1 MNNQLVAKQG
11 DLVKT
16 KTGVLGIAVKTFGN
30 VLFFSET
37 GRINSENIIEV
48 RRPVSTLLFG
58 IIDLATWNTAST
70 IWRKEP
76 ENVTFLGVS
85 YKANPAK
92 VNKVR
97 SLFKNVVEYDESAS
111 LSYNNEMLKQATNH
125 VIVPPSDF
133 SSDHIIGE
141 GLYQQY
147 LVRKNCSK
155 TTEIYIEDRNITLPI
170 KQVYKL
176 QTSDMT
182 KSALVI
188 Y

>member
-1 MNNQLVAKQG
+1 MNDQLVLQPG

-16 KTGVLGIAVKTFGN
+16 KDGRLGIAVKVFSRIS
-30 VLFFSET
+30 VLSET
-37 GRINSENIIEV
+37 GTINLTDIIEV
-48 RRPVSTLLFG
+48 RRPSLPLSAVTIMG
-58 IIDLATWNTAST
+58 WNDAT
-70 IWRKEP
+70 IVWRKQP
-76 ENVTFLGVS
+76 ENITFLGVS

-125 VIVPPSDF
+125 IIVPPSDF

-147 LVRKNCSK
+147 LVRKNCGK
-155 TTEIYIEDRNITLPI
+155 TTEIYIEDRNIILPI

>member
-1 MNNQLVAKQG
+1 MNDQLVFQPG

-16 KTGVLGIAVKTFGN
+16 KDGRLGIAVKVFSRLW
-30 VLFFSET
+30 VLSKT
-37 GRINSENIIEV
+37 GTLNLTDIIEV
-48 RRPVSTLLFG
+48 RRPLLPLSAVTITG
-58 IIDLATWNTAST
+58 WNDAT
-70 IWRKEP
+70 IVWRKQP
-76 ENVTFLGVS
+76 ENITFLGVS
-85 YKANPAK
+85 YKANPAN

-111 LSYNNEMLKQATNH
+111 LSHNNEMLKQATNH

-147 LVRKNCSK
+147 LVRKNCGK
-155 TTEIYIEDRNITLPI
+155 TTAIYIGNIILPI

>member
-1 MNNQLVAKQG
+1 MNKQLVVKQG

-16 KTGVLGIAVKTFGN
+16 KTGVLGIAVKAFDN

-37 GRINSENIIEV
+37 GRINSENIVEV

-58 IIDLATWNTAST
+58 IVDLAAWNTAST

-111 LSYNNEMLKQATNH
+111 LSYNNEMLKWATNH

-141 GLYQQY
+141 RLYQQY
-147 LVRKNCSK
+147 LVRKNCGK
-155 TTEIYIEDRNITLPI
+155 TTEIYIEDSILPI
-170 KQVYKL
+170 KRVYKL

>member
-1 MNNQLVAKQG
+1 MEEVF
-11 DLVKT
+11 VIKT
-16 KTGVLGIAVKTFGN
+16 KHYEFKLRKESIFVEVIECKALSDGIITSGHSRAK
-30 VLFFSET
+30 
-37 GRINSENIIEV
+37 
-48 RRPVSTLLFG
+48 VSTLLFG
-58 IIDLATWNTAST
+58 VIDLAAWNAAST

-92 VNKVR
+92 VNKVK
-97 SLFKNVVEYDESAS
+97 SLFKNVVEYNELAS
-111 LSYNNEMLKQATNH
+111 LSYNNEVLKQATNH

-147 LVRKNCSK
+147 LVRKNCGK
-155 TTEIYIEDRNITLPI
+155 TTEIYIEDRNIILPI